1 MIIDFEGKILKIN
14 VSLNLSLGNIDG
26 DTIFTFDTDTEVWQS
41 CAATLHDEFWVIG
54 GLNKKRQ
61 VIIWKVKMILENFSG
76 DFYYI
81 IVDQI

>member
-14 VSLNLSLGNIDG
+14 VSLNLSLGNIDD
-26 DTIFTFDTDTEVWQS
+26 DTVFTFDADTEVWQS

-61 VIIWKVKMILENFSG
+61 VII
-76 DFYYI
+76 
-81 IVDQI
+81 